1 MTNEPN
7 RTGNSE
13 DALSQLAAAGEQ
25 PTRRPS
31 TSHQSHTP
39 GHRAG
44 SPAMDAMLTSQ
55 GNIALSIVGAVLGAS
70 VGALVWFLI
79 VHFANYQVGYI
90 AILCGA
96 LAGWG
101 AVLLGKMKNPT
112 VGIIAALA
120 GLGGIFA
127 GSYAGYYVELHSEE
141 TRVIFRTAFYESL
154 ATNPDAANVTDEEKE
169 QAFEE
174 AYEEVLQSDDLS
186 FFNVMEGSDLG
197 FMALFGL
204 FGLFYG
210 YRVGA
215 GISKSG

>member
-1 MTNEPN
+1 MTDEPN
-7 RTGNSE
+7 RTGQNE

-31 TSHQSHTP
+31 TGQQPHSP
-39 GHRAG
+39 GYRAG
-44 SPAMDAMLTSQ
+44 SPGMAAMLAPQ
-55 GNIALSIVGAVLGAS
+55 GSIALSIVGAVLGAG
-70 VGALVWFLI
+70 VGAFVWFLV

-101 AVLLGKMKNPT
+101 AVLLGKMRNPT

-120 GLGGIFA
+120 GLGGILG
-127 GSYAGYYVELHSEE
+127 GSYVSYYVELHGEE
-141 TRVIFRTAFYESL
+141 ARAICQEAFYTGL
-154 ATNPDAANVTDEEKE
+154 ATDPDAADMTDEEKE
-169 QAFEE
+169 QVFEE
-174 AYEEVLQSDDLS
+174 VYQELLQSDELS
-186 FFNVMEGSDLG
+186 YFNVMDGSDLG